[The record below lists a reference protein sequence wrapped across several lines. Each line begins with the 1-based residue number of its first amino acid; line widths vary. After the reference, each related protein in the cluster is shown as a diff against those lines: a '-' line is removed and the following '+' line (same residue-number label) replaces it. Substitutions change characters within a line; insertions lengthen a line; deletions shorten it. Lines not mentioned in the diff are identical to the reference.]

1 MTVVASIG
9 SAGIMNP
16 RTTHKGC
23 RGMTGTAIQA
33 SHKVRWVGLSIL
45 ADRCTTIMAGLAI
58 VHDAGMVKHRSDEG
72 TGVMA

>member
-1 MTVVASIG
+1 VTVVASIG

-16 RTTHKGC
+16 PTTHKGC
-23 RGMTGTAIQA
+23 RGMTGTAIQ
-33 SHKVRWVGLSIL
+33 SGYKVRWVGLGIL

-72 TGVMA
+72 AGVMA

>member
-1 MTVVASIG
+1 VTVVASIG

-16 RTTHKGC
+16 GATHEGC
-23 RGMTGTAIQA
+23 RGMTGAAIQA
-33 SHKVRWVGLSIL
+33 SHKVRWVSLGIL
-45 ADRCTTIMAGLAI
+45 AYRCTTIMAGLAI

>member
-16 RTTHKGC
+16 GAIGEC
-23 RGMTGTAIQA
+23 RSGMTGTAIQPGY
-33 SHKVRWVGLSIL
+33 KVRWVSLGIL

>member
-16 RTTHKGC
+16 GTTRKGC
-23 RGMTGTAIQA
+23 RGMTGIAIQA
-33 SHKVRWVGLSIL
+33 SHKVSRVGLSIL
-45 ADRCTTIMAGLAI
+45 AYRCTTIMAGLAI
-58 VHDAGMVKHRSDEG
+58 VHDAGMVKHRSNEG